1 MLLLIPMEYQNVL
14 HNIYDTHIKVF
25 YGKCSN
31 TFVNS
36 IISLYDF
43 FLRNEDKEKI
53 VFGSA

>member
-14 HNIYDTHIKVF
+14 HNIYNTHIKVF

-43 FLRNEDKEKI
+43 FLRNDDKEKI

>member
-1 MLLLIPMEYQNVL
+1 MEYQNVL
-14 HNIYDTHIKVF
+14 RNRYNTDIKFV

-53 VFGSA
+53 VFSSA